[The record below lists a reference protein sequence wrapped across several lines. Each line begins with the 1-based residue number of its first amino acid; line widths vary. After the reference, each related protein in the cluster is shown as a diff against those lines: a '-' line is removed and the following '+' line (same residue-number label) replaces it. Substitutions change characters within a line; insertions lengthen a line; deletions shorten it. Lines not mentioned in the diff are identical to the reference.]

1 MTDKNKKL
9 SIAFFI
15 GCLLILCIA
24 GGVVIGTRGGF
35 GNGKKMADGISISG
49 LDVSGMTKADAQKEL
64 DGYMQ
69 YLMNRT
75 VKIAIDDQ
83 TVTAQAADLGYRCE
97 DKNVIEKAFE
107 VGKKGNVFQRMKE
120 IQDIGKDKKDFA
132 LTLKVEE
139 KVLRKYLE
147 ENCVKYDIN
156 KKDAKLKLVNG
167 KFKATNSRNGRKLQI
182 EDTIAVIKHALLKDT
197 KKQELQVTAV
207 VKITKAQYT
216 KKQVEKCKDLLGS
229 FSTDFSTSTA
239 ARANNV
245 RTAAN
250 YINGTVLYP
259 GETFSVVKV
268 IKDRTVANGYQAAAE
283 YSSGNVVEGIG
294 GGVCQVSTTLYN
306 AVLKAELEIVERS
319 PHSMVVHYVP
329 ASRDAAIAGDYKDM
343 KFKNNTKVP
352 VYIAASA
359 QGGILSFRIY
369 GEETRANNRKIEYKS
384 QIMETIQP
392 GAAVETVDKT
402 KAASYRVVTQSA
414 HVGYKA
420 KLWKIVTVDGKRTD
434 KILINSSSYAAEP
447 EHITV
452 GSSTSS
458 SPAPSAAAKA
468 SASPSAS
475 AKTKAKA
482 TAKPKAAASKRPV
495 VTKKPTATKKPAAT
509 KSATT
514 AKNTQ

>member
-1 MTDKNKKL
+1 M
-9 SIAFFI
+9 
-15 GCLLILCIA
+15 
-24 GGVVIGTRGGF
+24 
-35 GNGKKMADGISISG
+35 
-49 LDVSGMTKADAQKEL
+49 
-64 DGYMQ
+64 
-69 YLMNRT
+69 
-75 VKIAIDDQ
+75 
-83 TVTAQAADLGYRCE
+83 
-97 DKNVIEKAFE
+97 
-107 VGKKGNVFQRMKE
+107 
-120 IQDIGKDKKDFA
+120 
-132 LTLKVEE
+132 
-139 KVLRKYLE
+139 
-147 ENCVKYDIN
+147 
-156 KKDAKLKLVNG
+156 
-167 KFKATNSRNGRKLQI
+167 
-182 EDTIAVIKHALLKDT
+182 
-197 KKQELQVTAV
+197 
-207 VKITKAQYT
+207 
-216 KKQVEKCKDLLGS
+216 
-229 FSTDFSTSTA
+229 
-239 ARANNV
+239 
-245 RTAAN
+245 
-250 YINGTVLYP
+250 
-259 GETFSVVKV
+259 

-319 PHSMVVHYVP
+319 PHSMVVSYVP
-329 ASRDAAIAGDYKDM
+329 VSRDAAIAGDYKDM
-343 KFKNNTKVP
+343 KFKNNMKVP

-384 QIMETIQP
+384 QIIETIQP

-402 KAASYRVVTQSA
+402 KAASYRMVTQSA

-482 TAKPKAAASKRPV
+482 TAKPKAAATKRPV

>member
-75 VKIAIDDQ
+75 VKIAVDDQ
-83 TVTAQAADLGYRCE
+83 TVTAQASDLGYRCE

-120 IQDIGKDKKDFA
+120 IQNIGKDKKDFA
-132 LTLKVEE
+132 LTLKVDE

-147 ENCVKYDIN
+147 ENCIKYDIN

-207 VKITKAQYT
+207 VKITKAKYT

-229 FSTDFSTSTA
+229 FSTDYSTSTA

-319 PHSMVVHYVP
+319 PHSMVVSYVP
-329 ASRDAAIAGDYKDM
+329 VSRDAAIAGDYKDM
-343 KFKNNTKVP
+343 KFKNNMKVP

-384 QIMETIQP
+384 QIIETIQP

-402 KAASYRVVTQSA
+402 KAASYRMVTQSA

-452 GSSTSS
+452 GNTSS

-482 TAKPKAAASKRPV
+482 TAKPKAAATKRPV

>member
-75 VKIAIDDQ
+75 VKIAVDDQ
-83 TVTAQAADLGYRCE
+83 TVTALASDLGYRCE

-120 IQDIGKDKKDFA
+120 IQNIGKDKKDFA
-132 LTLKVEE
+132 LMLKVDE

-147 ENCVKYDIN
+147 ENCIKYDIN

-207 VKITKAQYT
+207 VKITKAKYT

-229 FSTDFSTSTA
+229 FSTDYSTSTA

-319 PHSMVVHYVP
+319 PHSMVVSYVP
-329 ASRDAAIAGDYKDM
+329 VSRDAAIAGDYKDM
-343 KFKNNTKVP
+343 KFKNNMKVP

-384 QIMETIQP
+384 QIIETIQP

-402 KAASYRVVTQSA
+402 KAASYRMVTQSA

-452 GSSTSS
+452 GSTSS

-482 TAKPKAAASKRPV
+482 TAKPKAAATKRPV

>member
-1 MTDKNKKL
+1 
-9 SIAFFI
+9 
-15 GCLLILCIA
+15 
-24 GGVVIGTRGGF
+24 
-35 GNGKKMADGISISG
+35 MADGISISG

-69 YLMNRT
+69 YLMNRI
-75 VKIAIDDQ
+75 VKIAVDDQ
-83 TVTAQAADLGYRCE
+83 TVTAQASDLGYRCE

-132 LTLKVEE
+132 LTLKVDE

-207 VKITKAQYT
+207 VKITKAKYT

-229 FSTDFSTSTA
+229 FSTDYSTSTA

-319 PHSMVVHYVP
+319 PHSMVVSYVP
-329 ASRDAAIAGDYKDM
+329 
-343 KFKNNTKVP
+343 
-352 VYIAASA
+352 
-359 QGGILSFRIY
+359 
-369 GEETRANNRKIEYKS
+369 
-384 QIMETIQP
+384 
-392 GAAVETVDKT
+392 
-402 KAASYRVVTQSA
+402 
-414 HVGYKA
+414 
-420 KLWKIVTVDGKRTD
+420 
-434 KILINSSSYAAEP
+434 
-447 EHITV
+447 
-452 GSSTSS
+452 
-458 SPAPSAAAKA
+458 
-468 SASPSAS
+468 
-475 AKTKAKA
+475 
-482 TAKPKAAASKRPV
+482 RPV
-495 VTKKPTATKKPAAT
+495 L
-509 KSATT
+509 
-514 AKNTQ
+514 